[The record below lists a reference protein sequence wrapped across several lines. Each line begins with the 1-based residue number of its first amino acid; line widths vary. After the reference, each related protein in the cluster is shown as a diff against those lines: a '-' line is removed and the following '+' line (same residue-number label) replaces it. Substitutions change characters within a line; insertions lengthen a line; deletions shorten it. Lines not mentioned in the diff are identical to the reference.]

1 MDNDTSGW
9 VGGDRL
15 IEHVSD
21 MYFIL
26 YGFCQQLFR
35 LYTHLHLLFFL
46 SCDHGNR
53 TMLVKSERFLW
64 SNPNLM
70 SACEYMCFV
79 YCFSHTSVSF
89 LE

>member
-35 LYTHLHLLFFL
+35 LYTHLHLMFFL
-46 SCDHGNR
+46 YI
-53 TMLVKSERFLW
+53 MLSWKPYNVRDF
-64 SNPNLM
+64 
-70 SACEYMCFV
+70 CG
-79 YCFSHTSVSF
+79 HIQT
-89 LE
+89 

>member
-15 IEHVSD
+15 IEHVLD

-26 YGFCQQLFR
+26 YGFCQQLSR
-35 LYTHLHLLFFL
+35 LYTHLHLLLFI
-46 SCDHGNR
+46 SCYHGNHS
-53 TMLVKSERFLW
+53 MLEILW